1 MPSLAVRPRRAA
13 QRPPSSRQVLTA
25 VGPQPPNEGNPT
37 AKSFCVLKAALAVLV
52 AGSDLPRVKGRRSHG
67 AALEATGDGQ
77 VECGRAYTSA
87 GRRPDGWQEPVSQA
101 PSSPGRGG
109 SSPSF
114 STSGLKPAEAAR
126 LHSVPPTRTG
136 AGVVP
141 EAVGSP
147 VAQWA
152 EAIGA
157 CNREPGPHAEQNAK
171 EGGLQVQP
179 QCLGRAGG
187 QPRTSTRLLQKLQ
200 VGPLCCAGSGDR
212 QLGQLGSVQRGREVL
227 LSGRANRRSSDA
239 VGSQHGSVEP
249 LHRSGCSGPV
259 SRIAGIQ
266 LLAPG
271 SRTQTEAR

>member
-1 MPSLAVRPRRAA
+1 MVGRSPFRRHHSPEAVVP
-13 QRPPSSRQVLTA
+13 
-25 VGPQPPNEGNPT
+25 
-37 AKSFCVLKAALAVLV
+37 
-52 AGSDLPRVKGRRSHG
+52 
-67 AALEATGDGQ
+67 
-77 VECGRAYTSA
+77 
-87 GRRPDGWQEPVSQA
+87 
-101 PSSPGRGG
+101 
-109 SSPSF
+109 
-114 STSGLKPAEAAR
+114 

-141 EAVGSP
+141 EAGGSP

-157 CNREPGPHAEQNAK
+157 CNREPEPHAEQ

-187 QPRTSTRLLQKLQ
+187 QPRTSPGLLQKPQ
-200 VGPLCCAGSGDR
+200 VGPLCFAGSGDG

-227 LSGRANRRSSDA
+227 LSGRADRRSSDA

-249 LHRSGCSGPV
+249 LHRSGGSGPV

-271 SRTQTEAR
+271 SRNPNKGQVGGRAVEGGLPESKTTISDAEGGLLPGPVRERQ